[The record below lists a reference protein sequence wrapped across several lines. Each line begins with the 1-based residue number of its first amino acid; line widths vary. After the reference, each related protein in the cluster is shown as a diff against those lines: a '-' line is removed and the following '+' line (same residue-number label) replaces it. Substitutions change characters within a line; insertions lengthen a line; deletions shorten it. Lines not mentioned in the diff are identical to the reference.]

1 MRAKSLRLSVSP
13 GTADLS
19 QLHALQSC
27 VRLSQHLASPTI
39 IHECQRSLQAIQ
51 IQVSVH
57 YYLMYLS
64 IYVEITIIYG
74 SVLSL

>member
-27 VRLSQHLASPTI
+27 VRLSEHLASPAI
-39 IHECQRSLQAIQ
+39 IHECQRSLQAKQ
-51 IQVSVH
+51 IKFRLN
-57 YYLMYLS
+57 YCLIYL
-64 IYVEITIIYG
+64 
-74 SVLSL
+74 